1 MASRKI
7 TFGILIIFGFALIT
21 GLYLIVM
28 SSMPE
33 VHGTVQVNSKIV
45 SWTENPPGPD
55 DREMVSVNGYCI
67 KGTHDDSR
75 LLLSTKNTNKTNL
88 MKYSFPATVGKRHL
102 IVVYL
107 QMDHLTGDVGQIA
120 ELQFKTK
127 TIQSTK
133 LKYDFNISFE
143 SIKGVNTVTITVKG
157 MGYQKTKVFAYPVS
171 QIPDIIKL

>member
-21 GLYLIVM
+21 GIYLIVM
-28 SSMPE
+28 SSIPE

-45 SWTENPPGPD
+45 SWKDNPPGPED
-55 DREMVSVNGYCI
+55 NEMVSVNGYCI
-67 KGTHDDSR
+67 KGPRDDSR
-75 LLLSTKNTNKTNL
+75 LLLSTSNTNNTSS
-88 MKYSFPATVGKRHL
+88 MKYAFPATVGKQHL

-107 QMDHLTGDVGQIA
+107 QMDHLTGDVGQID

-133 LKYDFNISFE
+133 QSYDFHLSFE
-143 SIKGVNTVTITVKG
+143 CIKGINTVTITVKG
-157 MGYQKTKVFAYPVS
+157 TEYQKSKVFTYPIS
-171 QIPDIIKL
+171 RIPDIIKL